1 MREGQ
6 VTNSKLPA
14 LKHLI
19 CSTFQPLG
27 LLQEGYCA
35 PEEGQE
41 AETLSKL
48 NVLKLKI
55 WSWLL
60 DPYAYSYLRVLFSLK
75 PMERAKTRLLAIWI
89 DQR

>member
-6 VTNSKLPA
+6 VTNSKFPA

-19 CSTFQPLG
+19 CSTLR
-27 LLQEGYCA
+27 
-35 PEEGQE
+35 
-41 AETLSKL
+41 AETLSKV

-60 DPYAYSYLRVLFSLK
+60 DPHAYSYMYIYLYTFFTVGLTATYMNKKSKEKLNK
-75 PMERAKTRLLAIWI
+75 K
-89 DQR
+89 